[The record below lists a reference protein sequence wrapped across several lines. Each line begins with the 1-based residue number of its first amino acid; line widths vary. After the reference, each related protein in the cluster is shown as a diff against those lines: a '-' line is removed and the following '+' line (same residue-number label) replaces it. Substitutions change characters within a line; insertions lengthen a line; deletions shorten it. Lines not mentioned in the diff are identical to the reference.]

1 MDIKVIFLD
10 VDGVLNSQDDL
21 MIYREKNNIT
31 GSILYDAVEDRALN
45 LLKEIVENTGA
56 KIVISSSWQT
66 EYDDKEDNPDANLYN
81 KLKYRLKDYDMEIY
95 DVTPF
100 IRKTDTHR
108 GDEIRAWLSKN
119 PVQNFV
125 ILDDDSDM
133 REFLHT
139 EHFIKTT
146 YKHGL
151 TEELKNKAITVLNER
166 KGMII

>member
-1 MDIKVIFLD
+1 
-10 VDGVLNSQDDL
+10 
-21 MIYREKNNIT
+21 
-31 GSILYDAVEDRALN
+31 
-45 LLKEIVENTGA
+45 
-56 KIVISSSWQT
+56 
-66 EYDDKEDNPDANLYN
+66 
-81 KLKYRLKDYDMEIY
+81 MEIY